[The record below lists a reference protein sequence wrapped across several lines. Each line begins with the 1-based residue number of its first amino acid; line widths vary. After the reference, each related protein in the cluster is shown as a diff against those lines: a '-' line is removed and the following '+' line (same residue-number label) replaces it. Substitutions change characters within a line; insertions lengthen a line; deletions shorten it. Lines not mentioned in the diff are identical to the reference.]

1 MSPRPQPKRWRAS
14 EILQAIARE
23 MARPRPGGIGLA
35 CPEEITNLTRTGKR
49 PVAVRIP
56 YPVHHLRRWM
66 DVLDTVDT
74 VTVGAGTIGADPHI
88 TVTGRLPR
96 GPQIE
101 LTCWAYD
108 LTLDDLGITDALRQR
123 EERPITADDLRAAD
137 DATRT
142 RRSSR

>member
-1 MSPRPQPKRWRAS
+1 MSPRTQPKRWAAS
-14 EILQAIARE
+14 EILHAIARE
-23 MARPRPGGIGLA
+23 LGRPRPGGIGLA

-66 DVLDTVDT
+66 DILDTVDT
-74 VTVGAGTIGADPHI
+74 VLVGAGPIGGDPHI
-88 TVTGRLPR
+88 TVIGRLPR

-101 LTCWAYD
+101 LACWAYD
-108 LTLDDLGITDALRQR
+108 LTLDDLGITSGLRQS
-123 EERPITADDLRAAD
+123 ENRPITAEQLRATD

-142 RRSSR
+142 RRSTR